1 MRNHR
6 RHGIVDGAPIL
17 LPASILQVIEQF
29 YDYIL
34 IPAFI
39 GFINIVEFDTVSN
52 CVLQIRLMDIY
63 KRLTVRFRSDDPAI
77 AELYTTLQQK
87 RRTTRKTMNT
97 LVLNAL
103 QVAFGWE
110 DHSEQRLRAI
120 VREEVRAAMQD
131 WAPQSQP
138 RVVEE
143 VSAVPVDD
151 DSDFDSL
158 AAAVD
163 FTF

>member
-1 MRNHR
+1 MNRDR
-6 RHGIVDGAPIL
+6 D
-17 LPASILQVIEQF
+17 
-29 YDYIL
+29 
-34 IPAFI
+34 
-39 GFINIVEFDTVSN
+39 
-52 CVLQIRLMDIY
+52 
-63 KRLTVRFRSDDPAI
+63 KRITVRFRSDDPAI

-87 RRTTRKTMNT
+87 RRATRKTMNT

-131 WAPQSQP
+131 WAPKAQP
-138 RVVEE
+138 RVIEE
-143 VSAVPVDD
+143 VSAAQVDD

>member
-1 MRNHR
+1 MSRDR
-6 RHGIVDGAPIL
+6 D
-17 LPASILQVIEQF
+17 
-29 YDYIL
+29 
-34 IPAFI
+34 
-39 GFINIVEFDTVSN
+39 
-52 CVLQIRLMDIY
+52 
-63 KRLTVRFRSDDPAI
+63 KRITVRFRSDDPAI

-87 RRTTRKTMNT
+87 RRTTRKTINT

-131 WAPQSQP
+131 WALQAQP
-138 RVVEE
+138 YVVKE
-143 VSAVPVDD
+143 VSAAPVDD

>member
-1 MRNHR
+1 MNRSR
-6 RHGIVDGAPIL
+6 D
-17 LPASILQVIEQF
+17 
-29 YDYIL
+29 
-34 IPAFI
+34 
-39 GFINIVEFDTVSN
+39 
-52 CVLQIRLMDIY
+52 

-131 WAPQSQP
+131 WAPQAQP

-143 VSAVPVDD
+143 VSATPTDD

>member
-1 MRNHR
+1 MNRDR
-6 RHGIVDGAPIL
+6 D
-17 LPASILQVIEQF
+17 
-29 YDYIL
+29 
-34 IPAFI
+34 
-39 GFINIVEFDTVSN
+39 
-52 CVLQIRLMDIY
+52 
-63 KRLTVRFRSDDPAI
+63 KRITVRFRSDDPAI

-131 WAPQSQP
+131 WAPQAQP

-143 VSAVPVDD
+143 VSAASVDD

>member
-1 MRNHR
+1 MNRDR
-6 RHGIVDGAPIL
+6 D
-17 LPASILQVIEQF
+17 
-29 YDYIL
+29 
-34 IPAFI
+34 
-39 GFINIVEFDTVSN
+39 
-52 CVLQIRLMDIY
+52 
-63 KRLTVRFRSDDPAI
+63 KRITVRFRSDDPAT

-87 RRTTRKTMNT
+87 RKTTRKTMNT

-131 WAPQSQP
+131 WAPQAQP

-143 VSAVPVDD
+143 VSAAPVDD

>member
-1 MRNHR
+1 MNRSR
-6 RHGIVDGAPIL
+6 D
-17 LPASILQVIEQF
+17 
-29 YDYIL
+29 
-34 IPAFI
+34 
-39 GFINIVEFDTVSN
+39 
-52 CVLQIRLMDIY
+52 
-63 KRLTVRFRSDDPAI
+63 KRITVRFRSDDPAI

-110 DHSEQRLRAI
+110 NHSEQRLRAI

-131 WAPQSQP
+131 WAPQAQP
-138 RVVEE
+138 RVIEE
-143 VSAVPVDD
+143 LDATPVDD

-163 FTF
+163 FSF

>member
-1 MRNHR
+1 MNRSR
-6 RHGIVDGAPIL
+6 D
-17 LPASILQVIEQF
+17 
-29 YDYIL
+29 
-34 IPAFI
+34 
-39 GFINIVEFDTVSN
+39 
-52 CVLQIRLMDIY
+52 
-63 KRLTVRFRSDDPAI
+63 KRITVRFRSDDPAI

-87 RRTTRKTMNT
+87 RRATRKTMNT

-120 VREEVRAAMQD
+120 VREEVRAAVQD
-131 WAPQSQP
+131 WAPQQAQP
-138 RVVEE
+138 RVAEE
-143 VSAVPVDD
+143 VSAAPVDD

>member
-1 MRNHR
+1 MNRNR
-6 RHGIVDGAPIL
+6 D
-17 LPASILQVIEQF
+17 
-29 YDYIL
+29 
-34 IPAFI
+34 
-39 GFINIVEFDTVSN
+39 
-52 CVLQIRLMDIY
+52 
-63 KRLTVRFRSDDPAI
+63 KRITVRFRSDDPAI
-77 AELYTTLQQK
+77 VELYTTLQEK

-131 WAPQSQP
+131 WAPQAQP

-143 VSAVPVDD
+143 VDAAPVDD

>member
-1 MRNHR
+1 MNRSR
-6 RHGIVDGAPIL
+6 D
-17 LPASILQVIEQF
+17 
-29 YDYIL
+29 
-34 IPAFI
+34 
-39 GFINIVEFDTVSN
+39 
-52 CVLQIRLMDIY
+52 

-131 WAPQSQP
+131 WAPQAQL

-143 VSAVPVDD
+143 VNVAPVDE

-163 FTF
+163 FSF

>member
-1 MRNHR
+1 MNRSR
-6 RHGIVDGAPIL
+6 D
-17 LPASILQVIEQF
+17 
-29 YDYIL
+29 
-34 IPAFI
+34 
-39 GFINIVEFDTVSN
+39 
-52 CVLQIRLMDIY
+52 

-87 RRTTRKTMNT
+87 RRATRKTMNT

-131 WAPQSQP
+131 WIPQAKP

-143 VSAVPVDD
+143 VSAAPVDD

>member
-1 MRNHR
+1 MNRDR
-6 RHGIVDGAPIL
+6 D
-17 LPASILQVIEQF
+17 
-29 YDYIL
+29 
-34 IPAFI
+34 
-39 GFINIVEFDTVSN
+39 
-52 CVLQIRLMDIY
+52 
-63 KRLTVRFRSDDPAI
+63 KRITVRFRSDDPAI

-87 RRTTRKTMNT
+87 RRATRKTMNT

-131 WAPQSQP
+131 WAPQAQP
-138 RVVEE
+138 RAVEE
-143 VSAVPVDD
+143 VNVALVDD

>member
-1 MRNHR
+1 M
-6 RHGIVDGAPIL
+6 
-17 LPASILQVIEQF
+17 
-29 YDYIL
+29 
-34 IPAFI
+34 
-39 GFINIVEFDTVSN
+39 
-52 CVLQIRLMDIY
+52 
-63 KRLTVRFRSDDPAI
+63 KRDRDKRITVRFRSDDPAI

-131 WAPQSQP
+131 WAQQAQP

-143 VSAVPVDD
+143 VSAAPVDD

>member
-1 MRNHR
+1 MNRSR
-6 RHGIVDGAPIL
+6 D
-17 LPASILQVIEQF
+17 
-29 YDYIL
+29 
-34 IPAFI
+34 
-39 GFINIVEFDTVSN
+39 
-52 CVLQIRLMDIY
+52 

-77 AELYTTLQQK
+77 AELFTTLQQK
-87 RRTTRKTMNT
+87 RKTTRKTMNT

-131 WAPQSQP
+131 WAPQAQP
-138 RVVEE
+138 RAVEE
-143 VSAVPVDD
+143 VNVALVDD

>member
-1 MRNHR
+1 MNRSR
-6 RHGIVDGAPIL
+6 D
-17 LPASILQVIEQF
+17 
-29 YDYIL
+29 
-34 IPAFI
+34 
-39 GFINIVEFDTVSN
+39 
-52 CVLQIRLMDIY
+52 

-87 RRTTRKTMNT
+87 RRATRKTMNT

-131 WAPQSQP
+131 WTPQAQP

-143 VSAVPVDD
+143 VSAAPVDD

>member
-1 MRNHR
+1 MNRSR
-6 RHGIVDGAPIL
+6 D
-17 LPASILQVIEQF
+17 
-29 YDYIL
+29 
-34 IPAFI
+34 
-39 GFINIVEFDTVSN
+39 
-52 CVLQIRLMDIY
+52 
-63 KRLTVRFRSDDPAI
+63 KRITVRFRSDDPAI
-77 AELYTTLQQK
+77 ADLYTTLQQK

-131 WAPQSQP
+131 WAPQAQP
-138 RVVEE
+138 RAVEE
-143 VSAVPVDD
+143 VSAAPVDD

-158 AAAVD
+158 AAAID

>member
-1 MRNHR
+1 MNRSR
-6 RHGIVDGAPIL
+6 D
-17 LPASILQVIEQF
+17 
-29 YDYIL
+29 
-34 IPAFI
+34 
-39 GFINIVEFDTVSN
+39 
-52 CVLQIRLMDIY
+52 

-131 WAPQSQP
+131 WAPQAQP

>member
-1 MRNHR
+1 MNRDR
-6 RHGIVDGAPIL
+6 D
-17 LPASILQVIEQF
+17 
-29 YDYIL
+29 
-34 IPAFI
+34 
-39 GFINIVEFDTVSN
+39 
-52 CVLQIRLMDIY
+52 
-63 KRLTVRFRSDDPAI
+63 KRITVRFRSDDPAI

-87 RRTTRKTMNT
+87 RRKTRKTMNT

-131 WAPQSQP
+131 WAPQAQP

-143 VSAVPVDD
+143 VSAVPVDN

>member
-1 MRNHR
+1 MNRDR
-6 RHGIVDGAPIL
+6 D
-17 LPASILQVIEQF
+17 
-29 YDYIL
+29 
-34 IPAFI
+34 
-39 GFINIVEFDTVSN
+39 
-52 CVLQIRLMDIY
+52 
-63 KRLTVRFRSDDPAI
+63 KRITVRFRSDDPAI

-87 RRTTRKTMNT
+87 RKTTRKTMNT

-131 WAPQSQP
+131 WAPQAQP
-138 RVVEE
+138 RAVEE
-143 VSAVPVDD
+143 VNVALVDD

>member
-1 MRNHR
+1 MSRDR
-6 RHGIVDGAPIL
+6 D
-17 LPASILQVIEQF
+17 
-29 YDYIL
+29 
-34 IPAFI
+34 
-39 GFINIVEFDTVSN
+39 
-52 CVLQIRLMDIY
+52 
-63 KRLTVRFRSDDPAI
+63 KRITVRFRSDDPAI

-131 WAPQSQP
+131 WAPQAQP
-138 RVVEE
+138 RAVEE
-143 VSAVPVDD
+143 VNVALVDD

>member
-1 MRNHR
+1 MNRNR
-6 RHGIVDGAPIL
+6 D
-17 LPASILQVIEQF
+17 
-29 YDYIL
+29 
-34 IPAFI
+34 
-39 GFINIVEFDTVSN
+39 
-52 CVLQIRLMDIY
+52 

-131 WAPQSQP
+131 WAPQAQP

-143 VSAVPVDD
+143 VSTAPVDD
-151 DSDFDSL
+151 NSDFDSL

>member
-1 MRNHR
+1 MSRDR
-6 RHGIVDGAPIL
+6 D
-17 LPASILQVIEQF
+17 
-29 YDYIL
+29 
-34 IPAFI
+34 
-39 GFINIVEFDTVSN
+39 
-52 CVLQIRLMDIY
+52 
-63 KRLTVRFRSDDPAI
+63 KRITVRFRSDDPAI

>member
-1 MRNHR
+1 MNRSR
-6 RHGIVDGAPIL
+6 D
-17 LPASILQVIEQF
+17 
-29 YDYIL
+29 
-34 IPAFI
+34 
-39 GFINIVEFDTVSN
+39 
-52 CVLQIRLMDIY
+52 
-63 KRLTVRFRSDDPAI
+63 KRITVRFRSDDPAI
-77 AELYTTLQQK
+77 ADLYTTLQQK

-120 VREEVRAAMQD
+120 VHEEVRAAMQD
-131 WAPQSQP
+131 WAPQAQS

-143 VSAVPVDD
+143 VSAAPVDD

>member
-1 MRNHR
+1 M
-6 RHGIVDGAPIL
+6 
-17 LPASILQVIEQF
+17 
-29 YDYIL
+29 
-34 IPAFI
+34 
-39 GFINIVEFDTVSN
+39 
-52 CVLQIRLMDIY
+52 
-63 KRLTVRFRSDDPAI
+63 KRDRDKRITVRFRSDDPAI

-120 VREEVRAAMQD
+120 VREEVRAAIQD
-131 WAPQSQP
+131 WAPQAQP

-143 VSAVPVDD
+143 VSAG
-151 DSDFDSL
+151 
-158 AAAVD
+158 
-163 FTF
+163 

>member
-1 MRNHR
+1 VNRDR
-6 RHGIVDGAPIL
+6 D
-17 LPASILQVIEQF
+17 
-29 YDYIL
+29 
-34 IPAFI
+34 
-39 GFINIVEFDTVSN
+39 
-52 CVLQIRLMDIY
+52 
-63 KRLTVRFRSDDPAI
+63 KRITVRFRSDDPAI

-131 WAPQSQP
+131 WAPQAKP

-143 VSAVPVDD
+143 VSAAPVDD

>member
-1 MRNHR
+1 MNRSR
-6 RHGIVDGAPIL
+6 D
-17 LPASILQVIEQF
+17 
-29 YDYIL
+29 
-34 IPAFI
+34 
-39 GFINIVEFDTVSN
+39 
-52 CVLQIRLMDIY
+52 

-131 WAPQSQP
+131 WAHQAQP

-143 VSAVPVDD
+143 VSAAPVDD

>member
-1 MRNHR
+1 MNRNR
-6 RHGIVDGAPIL
+6 D
-17 LPASILQVIEQF
+17 
-29 YDYIL
+29 
-34 IPAFI
+34 
-39 GFINIVEFDTVSN
+39 
-52 CVLQIRLMDIY
+52 
-63 KRLTVRFRSDDPAI
+63 KRITVRFHSDDPAI
-77 AELYTTLQQK
+77 AELYTTLQDK

-110 DHSEQRLRAI
+110 DHSEHRLRSI

-131 WAPQSQP
+131 WAPQAQP
-138 RVVEE
+138 RVTEE
-143 VSAVPVDD
+143 LDAAPVDD

-163 FTF
+163 FSF

>member
-1 MRNHR
+1 MNRSR
-6 RHGIVDGAPIL
+6 D
-17 LPASILQVIEQF
+17 
-29 YDYIL
+29 
-34 IPAFI
+34 
-39 GFINIVEFDTVSN
+39 
-52 CVLQIRLMDIY
+52 

-87 RRTTRKTMNT
+87 RRATRKTMNT

-131 WAPQSQP
+131 WAPPAQP

-143 VSAVPVDD
+143 VSAALVDD

>member
-1 MRNHR
+1 MNRSR
-6 RHGIVDGAPIL
+6 D
-17 LPASILQVIEQF
+17 
-29 YDYIL
+29 
-34 IPAFI
+34 
-39 GFINIVEFDTVSN
+39 
-52 CVLQIRLMDIY
+52 
-63 KRLTVRFRSDDPAI
+63 KRITVRFRSDDPVI

-120 VREEVRAAMQD
+120 VREEVRAAMQE
-131 WAPQSQP
+131 WAPRAQP

-143 VSAVPVDD
+143 VSADPVDD

-158 AAAVD
+158 AAAAR

>member
-1 MRNHR
+1 MNRSR
-6 RHGIVDGAPIL
+6 D
-17 LPASILQVIEQF
+17 
-29 YDYIL
+29 
-34 IPAFI
+34 
-39 GFINIVEFDTVSN
+39 
-52 CVLQIRLMDIY
+52 
-63 KRLTVRFRSDDPAI
+63 KRITVRFRSDDPAI
-77 AELYTTLQQK
+77 AELYSTLQQK
-87 RRTTRKTMNT
+87 RRATRKTMNT

-131 WAPQSQP
+131 WAQQAQP

-143 VSAVPVDD
+143 ASAAPVDG

-163 FTF
+163 FSF

>member
-1 MRNHR
+1 MNRNR
-6 RHGIVDGAPIL
+6 D
-17 LPASILQVIEQF
+17 
-29 YDYIL
+29 
-34 IPAFI
+34 
-39 GFINIVEFDTVSN
+39 
-52 CVLQIRLMDIY
+52 

-131 WAPQSQP
+131 WATQALP

-143 VSAVPVDD
+143 VSAAPVDD

-158 AAAVD
+158 VAAVD